1 MIYYLRKNYYKNA
14 SLMDNS
20 CKLAV
25 VLGSYDYCTVRVAYN
40 YGNHGGIAFQ
50 IVDEVLEFDVDGQ
63 YGGGNNNNG
72 GGGTRKKTEKGRLTI
87 PRSGAIMAPVLCIK
101 LLYPDQFNPL
111 IESKF
116 KGNGNI

>member
-1 MIYYLRKNYYKNA
+1 MIYYLRNNYYKNA
-14 SLMDNS
+14 LLMDNS
-20 CKLAV
+20 CKLAM

-72 GGGTRKKTEKGRLTI
+72 GGGTRKKTEKGKLTDL
-87 PRSGAIMAPVLCIK
+87 RSGVVMSLVLYVE
-101 LLYPDQFNPL
+101 LLYSDQLNPL
-111 IESKF
+111 VESKF
-116 KGNGNI
+116 KGKGNV